1 MSPSAKLF
9 MHKYTQRNQ
18 KNPDMI
24 KICRQASLPPRLS
37 LIQFAPWIQ
46 WPGKNANH
54 GNKSQTIY
62 LNLDQTD
69 PDPELNSVA
78 K

>member
-1 MSPSAKLF
+1 
-9 MHKYTQRNQ
+9 MHKDNQRNQ
-18 KNPDMI
+18 NNPDMI
-24 KICRQASLPPRLS
+24 KICRQTSLPPRLS
-37 LIQFAPWIQ
+37 LIQFATWIQ
-46 WPGKNANH
+46 WPGENANH
-54 GNKSQTIY
+54 GNKFQTIY